1 MALLTMKKLIF
12 FFLKK
17 DISYKTSN
25 KHNVQHKR
33 QYWEIEK
40 KSNLETNL
48 DATVNLCG

>member
-1 MALLTMKKLIF
+1 MKKLIF

-40 KSNLETNL
+40 K
-48 DATVNLCG
+48 VI